1 MGANYCSRKQS
12 TAKEVEG
19 EQERVRKVEREGKST
34 GKSKKEKD
42 VKEHVYDK
50 DFCNADTLEVSSR
63 KETVK

>member
-1 MGANYCSRKQS
+1 M
-12 TAKEVEG
+12 
-19 EQERVRKVEREGKST
+19 RKVEREGKST

-50 DFCNADTLEVSSR
+50 DFCNGDKLEVSSR